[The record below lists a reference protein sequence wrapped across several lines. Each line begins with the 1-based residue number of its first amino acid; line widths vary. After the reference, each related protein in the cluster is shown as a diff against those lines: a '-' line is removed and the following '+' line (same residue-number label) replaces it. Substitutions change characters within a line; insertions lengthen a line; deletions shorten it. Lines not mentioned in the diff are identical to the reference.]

1 MQLMVGVARQIWL
14 RRNAVVF
21 RGEFLSPGALVKQAS
36 DQLEAWRKVEIGRRF
51 GNSSCSRPLNTS
63 WQRPPEGMIK
73 FNWDTAIN
81 KVTRRM
87 GVGIIAR
94 DAVLEY
100 KDTYCHGPDAYAA
113 YCLVRPAQLLCL
125 HAAAPDKPTYLL
137 PCQSKPA
144 DRPTQ
149 ISKQNPRLSHCLS
162 KLVFCLVT
170 NSIKSVALM

>member
-1 MQLMVGVARQIWL
+1 
-14 RRNAVVF
+14 VVC
-21 RGEFLSPGALVKQAS
+21 
-36 DQLEAWRKVEIGRRF
+36 DEID
-51 GNSSCSRPLNTS
+51 RPLVFPARSDRPWVICSVIRLPPWCFTARPTGPLVFPARSDRPGDLRKIQLLS
-63 WQRPPEGMIK
+63 WLQTNGCSAPISLQG
-73 FNWDTAIN
+73 
-81 KVTRRM
+81 
-87 GVGIIAR
+87 
-94 DAVLEY
+94 VLEY
-100 KDTYCHGPDAYAA
+100 KDTYCHAPDAYAA